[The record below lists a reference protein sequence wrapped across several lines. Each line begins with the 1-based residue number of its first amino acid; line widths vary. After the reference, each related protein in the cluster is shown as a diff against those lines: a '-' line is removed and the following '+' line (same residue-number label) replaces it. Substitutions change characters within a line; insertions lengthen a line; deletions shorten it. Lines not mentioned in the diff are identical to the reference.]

1 VTLILIVGVITLIF
15 GIVDTLIYS
24 NCNEIVRLVEM
35 AITGGQKDKN
45 AHMDDIGFILG
56 GIIISIL
63 LLVAYLKLDEL
74 LRHTR

>member
-1 VTLILIVGVITLIF
+1 VTLILIVGAIPLIF

-35 AITGGQKDKN
+35 GDYRRAKDKN